1 MAKTEPTEPPVV
13 SGMWERFNHNAY
25 PFHANRFI
33 HTYATRGEHKFHF
46 HDFAQIFYLKSG
58 KYRHRIADTEYEGL
72 PGSLMIIPPGVPHD
86 YYLDDDD
93 FGEFIM
99 ISIMP
104 SFFPYPM
111 SQKQLTAFTHLFL
124 PEFSQELGFEPFRYI
139 LLKEDEKQV
148 AEEVFTKLA
157 SYNWL
162 RTVNNIDALRNE
174 LCDIFSKG
182 IFYLSADVL
191 KKSATFIEHKFLP
204 IIKTIYYM
212 NINYNKIIHREELI
226 SMSNICQTD
235 YFRYIKRILGC
246 TYSNYM
252 QMIRVRRAIQMC
264 SFSPYSLSYI
274 ADICG
279 FGDLAYMEKRIKKFH
294 PTSISPR
301 EIKKR
306 RNQYIKS
313 FPFAIKSR
321 SEYENISKN
330 FYAYGL

>member
-1 MAKTEPTEPPVV
+1 MPKIELTDPPFL

-25 PFHANRFI
+25 PFHANRFV
-33 HTYATRGEHKFHF
+33 HTPTTRGEHKFHF
-46 HDFAQIFYLKSG
+46 HDFVQIFYLKSG
-58 KYRHRIADTEYEGL
+58 RYRHRIANTEYEGL

-86 YYLDDDD
+86 YYLDDND

-104 SFFPYPM
+104 SFFTSPL
-111 SQKQLTAFTHLFL
+111 SEKQLPAFTHLFL
-124 PEFSQELGFEPFRYI
+124 PEFSHELGFEPFRYI
-139 LLKEDEKQV
+139 LLQDEEKQT
-148 AEEVFTKLA
+148 AEEVFIRLA

-162 RTVNNIDALRNE
+162 RTINNAGVLLCE
-174 LCDIFSKG
+174 LCDIFSNG
-182 IFYLSADVL
+182 IFSLPEDTL
-191 KKSATFIEHKFLP
+191 KKSAQFIKYKFLP

-212 NINYNKIIHREELI
+212 NINYNKIIHRDELI
-226 SMSNICQTD
+226 AMSNICQTD

-252 QMIRVRRAIQMC
+252 QMIRVRRAIKMC
-264 SFSPYSLSYI
+264 SFSTYSLSYI

-294 PTSISPR
+294 PTSVSPR

-306 RNQYIKS
+306 RKQYIKS